1 MPQDIPPDMPQGISQ
16 NMPQGVPGQEPTQET
31 YNPWTLVNVAFNHLV
46 DEGLH
51 PTLGE
56 AGHPGDAAEAL
67 LCAFGIT
74 PTQQGDARMQQH
86 INDELAA
93 LRARMLDEP

>member
-1 MPQDIPPDMPQGISQ
+1 M
-16 NMPQGVPGQEPTQET
+16 ET
-31 YNPWTLVNVAFNHLV
+31 YNPWTLVNMAFHHLV

-56 AGHPGDAAEAL
+56 AGHPGDAAAAL
-67 LCAFGIT
+67 LRAFGIT
-74 PTQQGDARMQQH
+74 PTQEGDMRAAQS

-93 LRARMLDEP
+93 LRAKMLDEP

>member
-1 MPQDIPPDMPQGISQ
+1 MPQQGMPQQGMSRREP
-16 NMPQGVPGQEPTQET
+16 PQGSSGET

-51 PTLGE
+51 PILGE
-56 AGHPGDAAEAL
+56 TGHPGDAAEAL
-67 LCAFGIT
+67 LRAFGIT
-74 PTQQGDARMQQH
+74 PTLQGDARMQQNIH
-86 INDELAA
+86 DELAT

>member
-1 MPQDIPPDMPQGISQ
+1 MPQLGMPD
-16 NMPQGVPGQEPTQET
+16 PGMTPDPSAET

-51 PTLGE
+51 PTFGS

-67 LCAFGIT
+67 LRAFGIT
-74 PTQQGDARMQQH
+74 PTKEGDARMQQNIH
-86 INDELAA
+86 DELAA
-93 LRARMLDEP
+93 LRAKMLDEP